1 MKKKYLFMSSFFVIG
16 TIFTLVF
23 FWSYRVYDKEI
34 QKIPVKE
41 QVADTVDTVK
51 ELRTNA
57 SMKYVVEIYDG
68 TTDIVSSEEDTIPA
82 ELAGLTRE
90 ELEACLSDYNKS
102 VEENG
107 VTDGPDNKEL
117 VSFSKDRIVIR
128 ETYSGAEEEQGFFL
142 KAENG
147 EVTIFHNDQV
157 TPYENTG
164 IQVDVLPEEER
175 QKLLEGYFVADEK
188 ELYSILENLSS

>member
-23 FWSYRVYDKEI
+23 FWSYKIYDEEI
-34 QKIPVKE
+34 PEIPVE
-41 QVADTVDTVK
+41 EHVAETVDTVK

-57 SMKYVVEIYDG
+57 EMKYVLEIYDG
-68 TTDIVSSEEDTIPA
+68 TTGVVTSEEDTIPA

-90 ELEACLSDYNKS
+90 ELESCLSDYNK
-102 VEENG
+102 EIAENG
-107 VTDGPDNKEL
+107 VTDGPDMKEL
-117 VSFSKDRIVIR
+117 ISFSKDRIVIR
-128 ETYSGAEEEQGFFL
+128 ETYSGAEEEEGFFL

-164 IQVDVLPEEER
+164 IQIDVLPEEEK
-175 QKLLEGYFVADEK
+175 QKLLEGYYVADEK